1 MDLPSLRRAVPALVA
16 LLVLGLLAGPAPAHA
31 ATLLSQSRPVTASS
45 AEGAGTPAS
54 AAVDGDPGT
63 RWASAWSDP
72 QWLQVDLGA
81 PADISQVTLNW
92 EAAYATAY
100 EIQISDN
107 AANWQT
113 VYSTTTAVG
122 GLQNLAVTG
131 HGRYVRLYGTHRAG
145 GYGYSL
151 WEFQVSGTPGTQS
164 GPGVTRVTGAQGNWQ
179 LTVDGMP
186 WTVKGLTWGPPVSE
200 AATRMP
206 ELHAI
211 GVNTVRTWGT
221 DGTSQPLLDAAA
233 ANGIKVVS
241 GFWLQP
247 GGGPGSGGCVDYTT
261 DTSYKNTMLAEIQ
274 KWVTAYK
281 AHPGVLLW
289 NVGNESILGMQNCY
303 SGTLLEQNR
312 IAYTRFVDQA
322 AQAIHAIDA
331 NHPVTSTDAWTG
343 AWPYYKAYAPNLDLY
358 SVNSYAQVCQVKQ
371 DWLAGGYTKPY
382 LITETGPA
390 GEWEVPN
397 DVNGVPTEPTDQQK
411 RDGYAN
417 AWNCVLAHPGVAL
430 GATLFHYGTEG
441 DFGGVWFNITTGNEK
456 RLSWYAVRRLYS
468 GQTAGNTPPVI
479 SSMNLSRTT
488 DVPAGGT
495 FTLTAAVSDPDGDP
509 IGYTMGYNSKYINN
523 ASGLIPAQFTGN
535 GTFTVTAPQ
544 QLGVWKIY
552 LYARDGHGNVG
563 IETRSLRVVAPPV
576 PGTNL
581 ARGAVTTASTYQAD
595 GPGAPY
601 PPQAATDGNPATRWA
616 SAWADPQWL
625 QVDLGRSQAFDHVQL
640 VWEAAFGK
648 AYEIQVSDDAANWR
662 PVYATTAGDGGADDL
677 AVAATARYVRVHATQ
692 RGTGYGY
699 SLYEFGVYRS

>member
-1 MDLPSLRRAVPALVA
+1 MDRPSLRRAVLPLVV
-16 LLVLGLLAGPAPAHA
+16 LLVLGLLAGPSPAHA
-31 ATLLSQSRPVTASS
+31 ATLLSQGRPATASS
-45 AEGAGTPAS
+45 SEGAGTPAS

-72 QWLQVDLGA
+72 QWLQVDLGV
-81 PADISQVTLNW
+81 PADLSEVTLNW

-100 EIQISDN
+100 EIQVSDD
-107 AANWQT
+107 AGTWRT
-113 VYSTTTAVG
+113 VASTTTATG
-122 GLQNLAVTG
+122 GVQTLAVTG
-131 HGRYVRLYGTHRAG
+131 HGRYVRLYGTHRVG

-151 WEFQVSGTPGTQS
+151 WEFQVSGTPAAGS
-164 GPGVTRVTGAQGNWQ
+164 GGTRVTGTQGNWQ
-179 LTVDGMP
+179 LTVDGTP
-186 WTVKGLTWGPPVSE
+186 WTVRGLTWGPPAGE
-200 AATRMP
+200 AAARMP

-221 DGTSQPLLDAAA
+221 DATSRPLFDAAA
-233 ANGIKVVS
+233 ANGIKVVA

-261 DTSYKNTMLAEIQ
+261 DTAYKNTMLAEIRN
-274 KWVTAYK
+274 WVTTYR

-303 SGTLLEQNR
+303 SGTQLEQNR

-358 SVNSYAQVCQVKQ
+358 AVNSYAHVCQVKQ

-382 LITETGPA
+382 LITETGPP

-397 DVNGVPTEPTDQQK
+397 DGNGVPAEPSDQQK
-411 RDGYAN
+411 RDGYGT

-441 DFGGVWFNITTGNEK
+441 DFGGVWFNITTGGEK
-456 RLSWYAVRRLYS
+456 RLSWYAVRKLYS
-468 GQTAGNTPPVI
+468 GQTGGNTPPVI
-479 SSMNLSRTT
+479 ASMNLSRSG

-495 FTLTAAVSDPDGDP
+495 FTVTAAVSDPDGDP
-509 IGYTMGYNSKYINN
+509 ITYTMGYNSKYLNN
-523 ASGLIPAQFTGN
+523 ASGLIPAPFTGS

-544 QLGVWKIY
+544 QPGVWKLY

-563 IETRSLRVVAPPV
+563 IETRSLRVV
-576 PGTNL
+576 
-581 ARGAVTTASTYQAD
+581 
-595 GPGAPY
+595 
-601 PPQAATDGNPATRWA
+601 
-616 SAWADPQWL
+616 
-625 QVDLGRSQAFDHVQL
+625 
-640 VWEAAFGK
+640 
-648 AYEIQVSDDAANWR
+648 
-662 PVYATTAGDGGADDL
+662 
-677 AVAATARYVRVHATQ
+677 
-692 RGTGYGY
+692 
-699 SLYEFGVYRS
+699 